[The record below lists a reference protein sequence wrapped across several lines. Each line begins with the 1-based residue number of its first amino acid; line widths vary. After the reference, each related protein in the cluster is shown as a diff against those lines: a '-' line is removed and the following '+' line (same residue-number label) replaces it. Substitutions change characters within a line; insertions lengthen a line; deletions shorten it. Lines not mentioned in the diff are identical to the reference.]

1 MSPTDKLAQQL
12 SHNFSPANQML
23 QDNKLASHG
32 KQVTN
37 DNRSQIPSLNP
48 QAQQHQQQQGAA
60 SHLGPKYAGGGG
72 GHGVKASQIS
82 PCNPGLKAASQSASG
97 IGSMLKTKSKRE
109 RTVATDDAESRNAI
123 PPGPDTD
130 AKGGKKA
137 RAQRGNCNSKHWL

>member
-72 GHGVKASQIS
+72 HGVKASQIS

-97 IGSMLKTKSKRE
+97 VGSMLKTKSKRE

-123 PPGPDTD
+123 PPGLDTD
-130 AKGGKKA
+130 GKGGKKA
-137 RAQRGNCNSKHWL
+137 RAQRGNCVAQ